1 MLSTPSI
8 LIISWD
14 PITRSESQPFAWAE
28 RLIQHYKDLYP
39 ELYLDYIDLHQDAI
53 DFNEAASLVRFSQAQ
68 LVCVVI
74 NDDFSLLQTSI
85 VTTLRTL
92 SDYSWT
98 QRHKFLFT
106 KKAQPV
112 CADWTLIDSQKK
124 LTKELAS
131 LE

>member
-1 MLSTPSI
+1 MFSTPSI

-14 PITRSESQPFAWAE
+14 PVTRSESEPFAWAE
-28 RLIQHYKDLYP
+28 KLVQHYKDLYP
-39 ELYLDYIDLHQDAI
+39 ELYLDYIDLHQDYI
-53 DFNEAASLVRFSQAQ
+53 DFNEDASLVRFSQAQ
-68 LVCVVI
+68 LICMVI
-74 NDDFSLLQTSI
+74 NDDFSCLPNAI

-92 SDYSWT
+92 SDYPWT
-98 QRHKFLFT
+98 QQRKFLFT

-112 CADWTLIDSQKK
+112 FADWTLIDSQKK

>member
-1 MLSTPSI
+1 MFSTPSI

-14 PITRSESQPFAWAE
+14 PITRSESEPFAWAE
-28 RLIQHYKDLYP
+28 RLVQHYKDLYP
-39 ELYLDYIDLHQDAI
+39 ELYLDYIDLHQDYV
-53 DFNEAASLVRFSQAQ
+53 DFNQDDTLVRLTQAQ

-74 NDDFSLLQTSI
+74 NDDFAYLPKPIATI
-85 VTTLRTL
+85 LRTL
-92 SDYSWT
+92 SDYSWN
-98 QRHKFLFT
+98 QRYKFLFT

-131 LE
+131 LK